1 MTKDTTPYVVVFPD
15 WYDERAEFEHS
26 AKGFLPDV
34 EVRFADGTRHRLYFY
49 DAIRLGQDLEEEV
62 KLGRPFLSEP
72 GLVIVPEVTRTSI
85 LKAVAGLWQ
94 RDFFSRVPSSN
105 GN

>member
-15 WYDERAEFEHS
+15 WYDERAEYEHS

-34 EVRFADGTRHRLYFY
+34 EVRFADGYRHRLYFY
-49 DAIRLGQDLEEEV
+49 DAIRLGQDLEAEV
-62 KLGRPFLSEP
+62 EQGRPYLSEP

-94 RDFFSRVPSSN
+94 RDFFSRRETNKSN
-105 GN
+105 